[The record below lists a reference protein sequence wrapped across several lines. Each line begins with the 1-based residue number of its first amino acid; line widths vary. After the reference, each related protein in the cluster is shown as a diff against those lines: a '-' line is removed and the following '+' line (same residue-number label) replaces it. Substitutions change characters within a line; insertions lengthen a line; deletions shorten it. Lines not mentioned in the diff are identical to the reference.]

1 MKSRTVK
8 KYTVNLIKKDEDGKD
23 YMVFT
28 QLRLARE
35 EAQKQFRAGNF
46 KSLLNFK
53 RIPLPL

>member
-1 MKSRTVK
+1 MNRTVK
-8 KYTVNLIKKDEDGKD
+8 KYTVNLINPSEDGKD

-28 QLRLARE
+28 RLKLARE
-35 EAQKQFRAGNF
+35 EAQEQMRAENF

>member
-1 MKSRTVK
+1 MNRTVK
-8 KYTVNLIKKDEDGKD
+8 KYTVNLINSSEDGKD

-28 QLRLARE
+28 RLKLARE
-35 EAQKQFRAGNF
+35 EAQKQMRAGNF